1 LYLTPAAIGYGVQV
15 LLALLITGYL
25 VWLTRHATSR
35 FLHLRLLIGF
45 FGWLTAFLLFLFF
58 ETALLSN
65 GRIVL
70 YFINVALAIALLF
83 LLQFAY
89 YFPALPEGWRVEQ
102 RVVLWLSV
110 LYALGET
117 IYAFYRLVILLGLQQ
132 VLYRPNWAD
141 YVLLALFLWVPVV
154 FFRQL
159 ILQRPGVP
167 WWKVLWQ
174 PKMAL
179 ARGLSSFVVIFLVA
193 ALLNVVTIF
202 RSFYVLPAAV
212 ANSILSAGILISM
225 FSFAMAYL
233 AAQPL
238 PTSFITRFSGIFLV
252 ALLSFLGGAAWIV
265 TPPYERTFQ
274 PDVPENLSLRFTPT
288 ADGGYELAKIAYFF
302 EAEFGQNLLLD
313 DGPAAAC
320 SAGLDFVFDF
330 YGRRYQQVFVCNDG
344 TIGLGRPVA
353 YRNYQFGYGAGVP
366 VIMPLLMDWDPTI
379 SEGAVYAR
387 QEADRLIV
395 TWDRLRGFRRHEIER
410 TFQAVLY
417 ADGSFVFSYAPSAE
431 NQLEH
436 FFYYANDDPGATF
449 WAIGAVPE
457 RQLLS
462 PAPLAL
468 HLPQGEQVLKIEPRG
483 GVQDF
488 NLDFRRYLNEILQP
502 FAWLVLMACVIA
514 LLGFPLLLNSNLIQ
528 PLRNLLEGVQQIEAG
543 EYCKPIPV
551 YTLDE
556 LGLLTRAFNAFSCQL
571 LDLINNLEMKVQQ
584 RTAELSAANE
594 RLRSEMQERE
604 QAQLLVIQQ
613 QRSLAAFDERER
625 LGRDLH
631 DGIGQVLGYLNV
643 QAQAALSLLA
653 QGQKEAAMANLS
665 DLAEQARLAQAEV
678 RRHILGLQAAK
689 EASAPADFFSTLK
702 DYIHLVEQRYQV
714 SIHLWL
720 PSALPSAPFAPKVE
734 EQVLYILREAI
745 GNAAKHARAKR
756 IDVGFE
762 VSETTIQM
770 TVMDDGVGFEPGQQA
785 LTNAEGQHVGLH
797 VMMQRAAQIGANLQI
812 SSQPGVGTR
821 IHLSV
826 LRSVAKAE
834 QDDQTQVTGLRVVI
848 ADDHP
853 LFRDGLRNLLLTRG
867 VNVVAAAADG
877 EEAVEKANM
886 LQPDLVILDWNM
898 PRCNGL
904 EATRRIKAANPNM
917 RIVILTVAEDEE
929 TLFEAMRSGASGY
942 LLKNLEANQ
951 FFQMLTDLINDELVV
966 PSGMAR
972 RILGELTQKPS
983 AELTA
988 PRSATEAM
996 VTHPA
1001 AQLNPRQLQILQ
1013 LVSQGMT
1020 YKEVGVALGVT
1031 EKTVKYHMGQILERL
1046 NVQTRAEAMAY
1057 LWQQDKPSKH
1067 P

>member
-1 LYLTPAAIGYGVQV
+1 MYLTPAAIGYGVQV

-212 ANSILSAGILISM
+212 ANSVISVGILVTM

-233 AAQPL
+233 SAQPL

-252 ALLSFLGGAAWIV
+252 ALLSFLGGVAWGV
-265 TPPYERTFQ
+265 APSYERLFQ
-274 PDVPENLSLRFTPT
+274 PDVPQNRSLRFTPT
-288 ADGGYELAKIAYFF
+288 ADGGYELAEIPYFF

-313 DGPAAAC
+313 DGPAATC

-395 TWDRLRGFRRHEIER
+395 TWDRLRGFRRPEIER
-410 TFQAVLY
+410 TFQAILY
-417 ADGSFVFSYAPSAE
+417 ADGSFVFSYAPSPKDPE
-431 NQLEH
+431 S

-462 PAPLAL
+462 PAPVAL
-468 HLPQGEQVLKIEPRG
+468 HLPHREQVLKIGPQG
-483 GVQDF
+483 GLQDF
-488 NLDFRRYLNEILQP
+488 NLDFRRYLNKMLQP
-502 FAWLVLMACVIA
+502 FGWLVLVACVIA
-514 LLGFPLLLNSNLIQ
+514 LLGFPLLLNTNLIQ

-571 LDLINNLEMKVQQ
+571 LDLINNLETKVQQ

-594 RLRSEMQERE
+594 KLRSEMQGRE

-613 QRSLAAFDERER
+613 QRALAAFDERER

-689 EASAPADFFSTLK
+689 EASVPTDFFSTLK

-714 SIHLWL
+714 NIHLWL
-720 PSALPSAPFAPKVE
+720 PPSLPSVPFAPKVE

-745 GNAAKHARAKR
+745 GNAAKHARAQR

-762 VSETTIQM
+762 ISETAIQI

-785 LTNAEGQHVGLH
+785 LPNAEGQHVGLH

-821 IHLSV
+821 IHLNV
-826 LRSVAKAE
+826 LRSISRQE
-834 QDDQTQVTGLRVVI
+834 PNEQTQMAGLRVLI

-929 TLFEAMRSGASGY
+929 ALFEAVRSGASGY

-951 FFQMLTDLINDELVV
+951 FFEMLNDLIHDELVV

-972 RILGELTQKPS
+972 RILGAFTKQPS
-983 AELTA
+983 AEMTA
-988 PRSATEAM
+988 QRSATEAV
-996 VTHPA
+996 VTQPA

-1057 LWQQDKPSKH
+1057 LWQQDKPAKH